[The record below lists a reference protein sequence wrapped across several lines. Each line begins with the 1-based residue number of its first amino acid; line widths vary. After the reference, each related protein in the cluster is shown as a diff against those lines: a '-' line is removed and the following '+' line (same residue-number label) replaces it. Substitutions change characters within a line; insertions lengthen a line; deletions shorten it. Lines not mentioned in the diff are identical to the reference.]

1 MKFTRPI
8 VFWIAMFAGVL
19 AVVIL
24 LREVLLPFVAGMAL
38 AYLLDPVA
46 SRIERLGVNRLL
58 ATLAVLTVIVVTIA
72 TLLALTAPLVVGE
85 LLYLIERFPTYVNK
99 LSTLTNDPSRPW
111 VSKIIGEGMAETE
124 RALGELTTLAS
135 GWFDTFLREAW
146 SGGRAL
152 LSFFSL
158 AVVTPV
164 VACYL
169 IYSWK
174 GMIAWIDNWVPPARR
189 DTVRSLAREIDDT
202 ISGFVRGQGM
212 LCLVLAVYYAAAL
225 WLIGLNHG
233 VLIGVST
240 GLLSFIPYFG
250 TLLGLVI
257 STCVGFAQFWPA
269 WTPILL
275 VPAVFFIGQCFADY
289 VLAPYLVARR
299 VHLNPVWVIFA
310 LFASGYLFG
319 FVGLLIATPLAA
331 AVGVLLRFALRQY
344 YASPLYAVG
353 PEVAGGRH
361 KVAASAP
368 PKSPPSSFGSKTMSS
383 AREPGPPR
391 QKR

>member
-1 MKFTRPI
+1 
-8 VFWIAMFAGVL
+8 
-19 AVVIL
+19 
-24 LREVLLPFVAGMAL
+24 
-38 AYLLDPVA
+38 
-46 SRIERLGVNRLL
+46 
-58 ATLAVLTVIVVTIA
+58 
-72 TLLALTAPLVVGE
+72 
-85 LLYLIERFPTYVNK
+85 
-99 LSTLTNDPSRPW
+99 
-111 VSKIIGEGMAETE
+111 
-124 RALGELTTLAS
+124 
-135 GWFDTFLREAW
+135 
-146 SGGRAL
+146 
-152 LSFFSL
+152 
-158 AVVTPV
+158 
-164 VACYL
+164 
-169 IYSWK
+169 
-174 GMIAWIDNWVPPARR
+174 MIAWIDNWVPPARR

-233 VLIGVST
+233 VLIGVAT

-310 LFASGYLFG
+310 LFTSGYLFG
-319 FVGLLIATPLAA
+319 FVGLLIAVPLAA
-331 AVGVLLRFALRQY
+331 AIGVLLRFALRQY

-361 KVAASAP
+361 KVAASAS
-368 PKSPPSSFGSKTMSS
+368 PKSPPSSFGSKSMSS